1 MSSFLFVLGLVL
13 VLALGCSLVG
23 AVKDKSP
30 DRAERIVK
38 GLVRMSYVGMFF
50 AAWLWS
56 EGKFSPMHL
65 WVFALIVMLGILGLQ
80 LVLSRR
86 SGPRS
91 ASLAPRRLLDLA
103 PWWLW
108 VWSGVSLGL
117 AAMIFSQ
124 RPMAHRAWYGVAL
137 LVFIA
142 IAGAALVLVQ
152 QRPAF
157 GSTDEELR
165 IDEVKRRDSAGEVLA
180 VLVVV
185 IGVLCTGITHW
196 IDWAMLC
203 NIVVMFLVVGY
214 RTRLG
219 Q

>member
-1 MSSFLFVLGLVL
+1 MSSFLFVLGLAL
-13 VLALGCSLVG
+13 VLILSCSLVG
-23 AVKDKSP
+23 ALNDKSA

-38 GLVRMSYVGMFF
+38 IIVQMSYVGMFF

-56 EGKFSPMHL
+56 KGKFTPMYL
-65 WVFALIVMLGILGLQ
+65 WIFALIVMLGILVLQ

-91 ASLAPRRLLDLA
+91 ANLIPRRWWDLA

-108 VWSGVSLGL
+108 VWSGASFGL
-117 AAMIFSQ
+117 AFVIFMQ
-124 RPMAHRAWYGVAL
+124 RPIAHRAWYGVAL

-142 IAGAALVLVQ
+142 IAGAALAVVK

-165 IDEVKRRDSAGEVLA
+165 IDEFKRRDSAGEVLT

-185 IGVLCTGITHW
+185 IGVLCTGVTSW
-196 IDWAMLC
+196 IDWTMLC
-203 NIVVMFLVVGY
+203 NIVVMFLVVSY
-214 RTRLG
+214 RTRIR
-219 Q
+219 